1 MIYGSKMKLKTNG
14 MYNVDGTK
22 WEILEINSLSGTMW
36 RTGDEKMVSI
46 RKVREI
52 FRLRRKQIQDL
63 ATAEVQSRVDMLT
76 SKLIELSI
84 YNSNKRGQ
92 NSRVSVDD
100 VKLAYMTIVEM
111 ATKEEIKENKWNNEE
126 EFGDWN
132 E

>member
-1 MIYGSKMKLKTNG
+1 
-14 MYNVDGTK
+14 
-22 WEILEINSLSGTMW
+22 
-36 RTGDEKMVSI
+36 MVSI

-52 FRLRRKQIQDL
+52 FRLRRKQVQDL

-111 ATKEEIKENKWNNEE
+111 ATKEEVKENKWNKEE

>member
-1 MIYGSKMKLKTNG
+1 
-14 MYNVDGTK
+14 
-22 WEILEINSLSGTMW
+22 
-36 RTGDEKMVSI
+36 MVSI
-46 RKVREI
+46 RKIREI
-52 FRLRRKQIQDL
+52 FRLRRKQVQDL
-63 ATAEVQSRVDMLT
+63 ATVEIQSRVDMLT

-111 ATKEEIKENKWNNEE
+111 ATKEEVKENKWNNKE

>member
-1 MIYGSKMKLKTNG
+1 
-14 MYNVDGTK
+14 
-22 WEILEINSLSGTMW
+22 
-36 RTGDEKMVSI
+36 MVSI
-46 RKVREI
+46 RKIREI
-52 FRLRRKQIQDL
+52 FRLRRKQVQDL
-63 ATAEVQSRVDMLT
+63 ATVEIQSRVDMLT

>member
-1 MIYGSKMKLKTNG
+1 
-14 MYNVDGTK
+14 
-22 WEILEINSLSGTMW
+22 
-36 RTGDEKMVSI
+36 MVSI

-52 FRLRRKQIQDL
+52 FRARRKQIQDL
-63 ATAEVQSRVDMLT
+63 ATVEIQSRVDMLT

-84 YNSNKRGQ
+84 YNANKRGQ

-100 VKLAYMTIVEM
+100 VKLAYMEIVEI
-111 ATKEEIKENKWNNEE
+111 ATNEEVKENKWNNEE

>member
-1 MIYGSKMKLKTNG
+1 
-14 MYNVDGTK
+14 
-22 WEILEINSLSGTMW
+22 
-36 RTGDEKMVSI
+36 MVSI

-52 FRLRRKQIQDL
+52 FRARRKQVQDL
-63 ATAEVQSRVDMLT
+63 ATVEIQSRVDMLT

-84 YNSNKRGQ
+84 YNANKRGQ

-100 VKLAYMTIVEM
+100 VKLAYMEIVEM
-111 ATKEEIKENKWNNEE
+111 ATKEEVKENKWNNEE

>member
-1 MIYGSKMKLKTNG
+1 
-14 MYNVDGTK
+14 
-22 WEILEINSLSGTMW
+22 
-36 RTGDEKMVSI
+36 MVSI

-52 FRLRRKQIQDL
+52 FRARRKQVQDL
-63 ATAEVQSRVDMLT
+63 ATVEIQSRVDMLT

-84 YNSNKRGQ
+84 YNANKRGQ

-100 VKLAYMTIVEM
+100 VKLAYMEIVEI
-111 ATKEEIKENKWNNEE
+111 ATNEEVKENKWNNEE

>member
-1 MIYGSKMKLKTNG
+1 
-14 MYNVDGTK
+14 
-22 WEILEINSLSGTMW
+22 
-36 RTGDEKMVSI
+36 MVSI
-46 RKVREI
+46 RKIREI
-52 FRLRRKQIQDL
+52 FRVRRKQVQDL
-63 ATAEVQSRVDMLT
+63 ATVEIQSRVDMLT

-100 VKLAYMTIVEM
+100 VKLAYMIIVEM
-111 ATKEEIKENKWNNEE
+111 ATKEEVKENKWNNKE

>member
-1 MIYGSKMKLKTNG
+1 
-14 MYNVDGTK
+14 
-22 WEILEINSLSGTMW
+22 
-36 RTGDEKMVSI
+36 MVSI
-46 RKVREI
+46 RKIREI
-52 FRLRRKQIQDL
+52 FRVRRKQVQDL
-63 ATAEVQSRVDMLT
+63 ATVEIQRRVDMLT

-111 ATKEEIKENKWNNEE
+111 ATKEEVKENKWNNKE

>member
-1 MIYGSKMKLKTNG
+1 
-14 MYNVDGTK
+14 
-22 WEILEINSLSGTMW
+22 
-36 RTGDEKMVSI
+36 MVSI

-52 FRLRRKQIQDL
+52 FRARRKQIQDL
-63 ATAEVQSRVDMLT
+63 ATVEIQSRVDMLT

-84 YNSNKRGQ
+84 YNANKRGQ

-100 VKLAYMTIVEM
+100 VKLAYMEIVEI
-111 ATKEEIKENKWNNEE
+111 ATNEEIKENKWNNEE

>member
-1 MIYGSKMKLKTNG
+1 
-14 MYNVDGTK
+14 
-22 WEILEINSLSGTMW
+22 
-36 RTGDEKMVSI
+36 MVSI

-52 FRLRRKQIQDL
+52 FRARRKQVQDL
-63 ATAEVQSRVDMLT
+63 ATVEIQSRVDMLT

-84 YNSNKRGQ
+84 YNANKRGQ

-100 VKLAYMTIVEM
+100 VKLAYMEIVEI
-111 ATKEEIKENKWNNEE
+111 ATNEEIKENKWDNEE

>member
-1 MIYGSKMKLKTNG
+1 
-14 MYNVDGTK
+14 
-22 WEILEINSLSGTMW
+22 
-36 RTGDEKMVSI
+36 MVSI

-52 FRLRRKQIQDL
+52 FRARRKQVQDL
-63 ATAEVQSRVDMLT
+63 ATVEIQSRVDMLT

-84 YNSNKRGQ
+84 YNANKRGQ

-100 VKLAYMTIVEM
+100 VKLAYMEIVEI
-111 ATKEEIKENKWNNEE
+111 ATNEEVKENKWNSEE

>member
-1 MIYGSKMKLKTNG
+1 
-14 MYNVDGTK
+14 
-22 WEILEINSLSGTMW
+22 
-36 RTGDEKMVSI
+36 MVSI

-52 FRLRRKQIQDL
+52 FRLRRKQVQDL
-63 ATAEVQSRVDMLT
+63 ATVEIQSRVDMLT

-111 ATKEEIKENKWNNEE
+111 ATKEEVKENKWNNEE

>member
-1 MIYGSKMKLKTNG
+1 
-14 MYNVDGTK
+14 
-22 WEILEINSLSGTMW
+22 
-36 RTGDEKMVSI
+36 MVSI

-52 FRLRRKQIQDL
+52 FRARRKQVQDL
-63 ATAEVQSRVDMLT
+63 ATVEIQSRVDMLT

-84 YNSNKRGQ
+84 YNANKRGQ

-100 VKLAYMTIVEM
+100 VKLAYMEIVEI
-111 ATKEEIKENKWNNEE
+111 ATNEEIKENKWNNEE

>member
-1 MIYGSKMKLKTNG
+1 
-14 MYNVDGTK
+14 
-22 WEILEINSLSGTMW
+22 
-36 RTGDEKMVSI
+36 MVSI
-46 RKVREI
+46 RKIREI
-52 FRLRRKQIQDL
+52 FRVRRKQVQDL
-63 ATAEVQSRVDMLT
+63 ATVEIQSRVDMLT

-111 ATKEEIKENKWNNEE
+111 ATKEEVKENKWNKEE

>member
-1 MIYGSKMKLKTNG
+1 
-14 MYNVDGTK
+14 
-22 WEILEINSLSGTMW
+22 
-36 RTGDEKMVSI
+36 MVSI
-46 RKVREI
+46 RKIREI
-52 FRLRRKQIQDL
+52 FRVRRKQVQDL
-63 ATAEVQSRVDMLT
+63 ATVEIQSRVDMLT

-111 ATKEEIKENKWNNEE
+111 ATKEELKENKWNKEE

>member
-1 MIYGSKMKLKTNG
+1 
-14 MYNVDGTK
+14 
-22 WEILEINSLSGTMW
+22 
-36 RTGDEKMVSI
+36 MVSI

-63 ATAEVQSRVDMLT
+63 ATVEIQSRVDMLT

-111 ATKEEIKENKWNNEE
+111 ATKEEVKENKWNNEE

>member
-1 MIYGSKMKLKTNG
+1 
-14 MYNVDGTK
+14 
-22 WEILEINSLSGTMW
+22 
-36 RTGDEKMVSI
+36 MVSI

-52 FRLRRKQIQDL
+52 FKARRKQVQDL
-63 ATAEVQSRVDMLT
+63 ATIEVQSRVDMLT

-100 VKLAYMTIVEM
+100 VKLSYMEIVVI
-111 ATKEEIKENKWNNEE
+111 ATKEEVKENKWNNEE
-126 EFGDWN
+126 DFGDWN

>member
-1 MIYGSKMKLKTNG
+1 
-14 MYNVDGTK
+14 
-22 WEILEINSLSGTMW
+22 
-36 RTGDEKMVSI
+36 MVSI

-52 FRLRRKQIQDL
+52 FRVRRKQVQDL
-63 ATAEVQSRVDMLT
+63 ATVEVQSRVDMLT

-111 ATKEEIKENKWNNEE
+111 ATKEEVKENKWNKEE
-126 EFGDWN
+126 DFGDWN

>member
-1 MIYGSKMKLKTNG
+1 
-14 MYNVDGTK
+14 
-22 WEILEINSLSGTMW
+22 
-36 RTGDEKMVSI
+36 MVSI

-52 FRLRRKQIQDL
+52 FKARRKQVQDL
-63 ATAEVQSRVDMLT
+63 ATIEVQSRVDMLT

-100 VKLAYMTIVEM
+100 VKLSYMEIVEM
-111 ATKEEIKENKWNNEE
+111 ATKEEVKENKWNNEE
-126 EFGDWN
+126 DFGDWN

>member
-1 MIYGSKMKLKTNG
+1 
-14 MYNVDGTK
+14 
-22 WEILEINSLSGTMW
+22 
-36 RTGDEKMVSI
+36 MVSI
-46 RKVREI
+46 RKIREI
-52 FRLRRKQIQDL
+52 FRVRRKQVQDL
-63 ATAEVQSRVDMLT
+63 ATVEIQSRVDMLT

>member
-1 MIYGSKMKLKTNG
+1 
-14 MYNVDGTK
+14 
-22 WEILEINSLSGTMW
+22 
-36 RTGDEKMVSI
+36 MVSI

-52 FRLRRKQIQDL
+52 FRLRRKQVQDS
-63 ATAEVQSRVDMLT
+63 ATVEIQSRVDMLT

-111 ATKEEIKENKWNNEE
+111 ATKEEVKENKWNNEE

>member
-1 MIYGSKMKLKTNG
+1 
-14 MYNVDGTK
+14 
-22 WEILEINSLSGTMW
+22 
-36 RTGDEKMVSI
+36 MVSI

-52 FRLRRKQIQDL
+52 FRARRKQVQDL
-63 ATAEVQSRVDMLT
+63 ATVEIQSRVDMLT

-84 YNSNKRGQ
+84 YNANKRGQ

-100 VKLAYMTIVEM
+100 VKLAYMEIVEM

>member
-1 MIYGSKMKLKTNG
+1 
-14 MYNVDGTK
+14 
-22 WEILEINSLSGTMW
+22 
-36 RTGDEKMVSI
+36 MVSI
-46 RKVREI
+46 RKIREI
-52 FRLRRKQIQDL
+52 FRARRKQVQEM
-63 ATAEVQSRVDMLT
+63 ATVELQSRADMLT

-84 YNSNKRGQ
+84 YNANKRGQ

-100 VKLAYMTIVEM
+100 VKLAYMEIVEI

>member
-1 MIYGSKMKLKTNG
+1 MF
-14 MYNVDGTK
+14 
-22 WEILEINSLSGTMW
+22 
-36 RTGDEKMVSI
+36 SI
-46 RKVREI
+46 RKIREI
-52 FRLRRKQIQDL
+52 FRVRRKQVQDL
-63 ATAEVQSRVDMLT
+63 ATVEIQSRVDMLT

>member
-1 MIYGSKMKLKTNG
+1 
-14 MYNVDGTK
+14 
-22 WEILEINSLSGTMW
+22 
-36 RTGDEKMVSI
+36 MVSI

-100 VKLAYMTIVEM
+100 VKLAYMTIVET
-111 ATKEEIKENKWNNEE
+111 ATEEEVKENKWNNEE